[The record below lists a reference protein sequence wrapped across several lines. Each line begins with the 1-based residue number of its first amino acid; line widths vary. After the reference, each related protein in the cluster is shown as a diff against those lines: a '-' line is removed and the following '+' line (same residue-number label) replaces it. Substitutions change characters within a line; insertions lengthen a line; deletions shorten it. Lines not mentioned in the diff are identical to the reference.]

1 MLKVSLFVSKMY
13 NWFMQDAKIVIWNH
27 FGNLRYIEDFD
38 FSEVKMQ
45 QPLSIWPLFT
55 FTRGHKL
62 AVSQP
67 CIQNPRDAL
76 EIEKVIEQWHSVE
89 VASTYM
95 NVKFCNSLESWEKVS
110 FWKWR
115 EVRDDFRN
123 WLKVEVETLNV
134 CLLEI
139 FNYLMFSS

>member
-1 MLKVSLFVSKMY
+1 M
-13 NWFMQDAKIVIWNH
+13 
-27 FGNLRYIEDFD
+27 
-38 FSEVKMQ
+38 
-45 QPLSIWPLFT
+45 QPLDIWPLFT

-62 AVSQP
+62 VVSQP
-67 CIQNPRDAL
+67 CIQKPRAL

-139 FNYLMFSS
+139 LNDLMFSQRDKK